1 MISGMFAAPPVS
13 DQRRYSRSLYWQGWR
28 VVDIAEHI
36 GKPRTTVDSWRI
48 RGKWDD
54 APVIAQCEASAH
66 SRWIQLIG
74 KDKKTGQDF
83 KEIDLLGRQLER
95 MARIRRYGEPG
106 GHEGDLNEAVA
117 NRNAKPKRKPV
128 RNTFTDAQV
137 ERFRQLFRDRQF
149 DYQRKWF
156 DAGLAHRIRDI
167 LKSRQIGATYFFSSE
182 ALDDALSTG
191 RNQIFLSASKAQAY
205 VFRQYI
211 IDAGREVDVDLT
223 GDPIVL
229 PNAAALYFL
238 GTNARTAQSY
248 HGNLYVDEYFWIP
261 RFLELRKVAS
271 GMAMHKKWRQTYF
284 STPSSL
290 THEAYQFWCGS
301 LFNRGRKKEDRVTVP
316 VDYDSLRDGLACADG
331 QWRQIVTVMDAVA
344 AGCDLFDVDQLR
356 MEYSP
361 DEWANLLMCQFIDD
375 TASVF
380 SFDEMNA
387 CMVDSW
393 ETWDDFKPHTLRPI
407 GNAEVWIGYDPAL
420 EGDGAAVVAIA
431 APDKP
436 GGKFRMLER
445 HNFRT
450 MDFTAQAAR
459 IKELTMRYRVTYIGI
474 DTTGLGLAVFPMVQ
488 QFFPAATRIDYS
500 PEMKYRLVLKG
511 KDVVSKGRLEYDA
524 GWTDVT
530 QAFMSIRR
538 EMTKSGNQ
546 STFKSRRTDEAGHAD
561 VAWATLH
568 ALLHEPIEAGSGGR
582 NRTVMEIM

>member
-1 MISGMFAAPPVS
+1 MFAAPPVT
-13 DQRRYSRSLYWQGWR
+13 DQRRYARGLYWQGWR
-28 VVDIAEHI
+28 IFDIAEHI

-48 RGKWDD
+48 RGKWDN
-54 APVIAQCEASAH
+54 APVIEQCESSAH
-66 SRWIQLIG
+66 ARWIQLVS
-74 KDKKTGQDF
+74 KDKKTGGDF

-106 GHEGDLNEAVA
+106 GHEGDLNPAVA
-117 NRNAKPKRKPV
+117 NRNAKPKRKPL
-128 RNTFTDAQV
+128 RNAFSDEQA
-137 ERFRQLFRDRQF
+137 EKFRELFRDRQF
-149 DYQRKWF
+149 DYQRKWYA
-156 DAGLAHRIRDI
+156 AGLEHRIRDI

-211 IDAGREVDVDLT
+211 IEAAREVDVDLT
-223 GDPIVL
+223 GDPIAL
-229 PNAAALYFL
+229 PNGASLYFL

-248 HGNLYVDEYFWIP
+248 HGNLYMDEYFWIP
-261 RFLELRKVAS
+261 NFQELRKVAS
-271 GMAMHKKWRQTYF
+271 GMSMHKKWRQTYF

-290 THEAYQFWCGS
+290 AHEAYQFWNGS
-301 LFNRGRKKEDRVTVP
+301 LYNRGRKKEDRVTVP
-316 VDYDSLRDGLACADG
+316 IDHAALFDGLACADG
-331 QWRQIVTVMDAVA
+331 QWRQIVTVLDAVA

-361 DEWANLLMCQFIDD
+361 EEWANLLMCEFIDD

-380 SFDEMNA
+380 SFVEMNA

-393 ETWDDFKPHTLRPI
+393 EVWEDYKPHTARPI
-407 GNAEVWIGYDPAL
+407 GNSEVWIGYDPAL

-431 APDKP
+431 PPSSP
-436 GGKFRMLER
+436 GGKFRILER
-445 HNFRT
+445 HMFRG
-450 MDFTAQAAR
+450 MDFANQASR
-459 IKELTMRYRVTYIGI
+459 IQEMTTRYRVTYIGI
-474 DTTGLGLAVFPMVQ
+474 DTTGLGLAVFPIVQ
-488 QFFPAATRIDYS
+488 QFFPAAKRIDYS

-524 GWTDVT
+524 GLTDIT

-538 EMTKSGNQ
+538 EMTASGRQ
-546 STFKSRRTDEAGHAD
+546 STFNSRRSDDIGHAD

-568 ALLHEPIEAGSGGR
+568 ALLNEPIEAASGQR
-582 NRTVMEIM
+582 NRTVMEIF